1 MNNLGERLYGL
12 RTSREMS
19 QGDLAE
25 KLDVSRQTISKW
37 ENNMSI
43 PELDKIIALSNL
55 FGVSVDYI
63 VKGEGEAPTETV
75 PDKIQES
82 DCELL
87 TETAPVRMI
96 TVDPTKKLIAGLS
109 IGIGILNLIHLIF
122 EVVQLIRIFLLTPE
136 LLSEIES
143 LPESIL
149 SKVIGLLF
157 SIALFAQKEKFIA
170 VILIVKAAI
179 SLTPLFSMFSGE
191 FMLSTASI
199 ILGMI
204 AAVLVAVGYI
214 TAKKNNAKIYLVS
227 IVSIRVVAFMLLFA
241 DSYMNYTEHFNSSIF
256 GAVLSVISMT
266 SWAWVVLFINIAV
279 AVLIYRKANP
289 KPTYEVPENTY
300 PQNSDM
306 YVGMVKH
313 ILLTLFTFGIYDC
326 YWVYKTTENLNI
338 GGVNELQ
345 SGTKKLLLCIFV
357 PFYRIY
363 WFYAQSKRLEN
374 LMREKEMNIS
384 DFAVVTLILAIF
396 VPIVAA
402 SAFLQLK
409 INEYAQKNNID

>member
-1 MNNLGERLYGL
+1 MNNLGERLYAL

-55 FGVSVDYI
+55 FGVSVDYM
-63 VKGEGEAPTETV
+63 VKGEGETAVQTL
-75 PDKIQES
+75 ES
-82 DCELL
+82 PVEEAACELVADK
-87 TETAPVRMI
+87 APVRMI

-109 IGIGILNLIHLIF
+109 VAIGILNLVHLIF
-122 EVVQLIRIFLLTPE
+122 EVIQVIRIVEITPD
-136 LLSEIES
+136 LLSQIES
-143 LPESIL
+143 MPEFIL
-149 SKVIGLLF
+149 SKVISLLF
-157 SIALFAQKEKFIA
+157 SIALFMKKEKFIA
-170 VILIVKAAI
+170 VILIMKAGV
-179 SLTPLFSMFSGE
+179 SLIPLLTIFSGE
-191 FMLSTASI
+191 FMLTTVST

-214 TAKKNNAKIYLVS
+214 IAKKNNAKTYLIS
-227 IVSIRVVAFMLLFA
+227 IVSIRILAFAFVLVS
-241 DSYMNYTEHFNSSIF
+241 SYLNYTEHFNSNLF
-256 GAVLSVISMT
+256 GEILSVISMT
-266 SWAWVVLFINIAV
+266 RWAWIVLFIDIAV
-279 AVLIYRKANP
+279 AVLVYRKANP
-289 KPTYEVPENTY
+289 KPIYEVPENAY

-313 ILLTLFTFGIYDC
+313 ILLTLFTLGIYDC
-326 YWVYKTTENLNI
+326 YWVYKTTENLNKNGI
-338 GGVNELQ
+338 NEIQ

-374 LMREKEMNIS
+374 LMREDDVNIS

-402 SAFLQLK
+402 SAFLQMK
-409 INEYAQKNNID
+409 INEYAKNNID

>member
-1 MNNLGERLYGL
+1 MNNLGERLYAL

-55 FGVSVDYI
+55 FGVSVDYM
-63 VKGEGEAPTETV
+63 VKGEGETAVQTL
-75 PDKIQES
+75 ES
-82 DCELL
+82 PVEEAACELVADK
-87 TETAPVRMI
+87 APVRMI

-109 IGIGILNLIHLIF
+109 VAIGILNLVHLIF
-122 EVVQLIRIFLLTPE
+122 EVIQVIRIVAITPD
-136 LLSEIES
+136 LLSQIES
-143 LPESIL
+143 MPEFIL
-149 SKVIGLLF
+149 SKVISLLF
-157 SIALFAQKEKFIA
+157 SIALFMKKEKFIA
-170 VILIVKAAI
+170 VILIMKAGV
-179 SLTPLFSMFSGE
+179 SLIPLLTIFSGE
-191 FMLSTASI
+191 FMLTTVST

-214 TAKKNNAKIYLVS
+214 IAKKNNAKTYLIS
-227 IVSIRVVAFMLLFA
+227 IVSIRILAFAFVLVS
-241 DSYMNYTEHFNSSIF
+241 SYLNYTEHFNSNLF
-256 GAVLSVISMT
+256 GEILSVISMT
-266 SWAWVVLFINIAV
+266 SWAWITLFINIAV

-289 KPTYEVPENTY
+289 KPTYEVPENAY

-313 ILLTLFTFGIYDC
+313 ILLTLFTLGIYDC

-338 GGVNELQ
+338 GGVNEIQ

-374 LMREKEMNIS
+374 LMREDDVNIS

-402 SAFLQLK
+402 SAFLQMK
-409 INEYAQKNNID
+409 INEYAKNNID